1 MGEMNPEI
9 LIQEESFKVNTN
21 NTFDID
27 SFKNNKEMY
36 ELLGSPLLTE
46 KDFNRYLK
54 SNENLTKFDYKD
66 NIKKALNDDDDHYVR
81 LEAIKLLTYLPESER
96 SEYIKKCLNDENTFV
111 RLEAVK
117 LLIHL
122 PESERSDYIKKAL
135 NDDDYSVHEEAIK
148 LLTYLPESE
157 RSDYIEK
164 GLNDERAFVRLEAV
178 KLIINLPE
186 SERSEYIKKCL
197 NDENTFVRLE
207 AIKLI
212 INLPESE
219 RSDYIKKCL
228 SDGNDEKNSIRLE
241 AIKLIINLPES
252 ERSDYIKKCLSDDDY
267 FVRLETIKLITH
279 LSESERLEYINSY
292 PEYFEELKDIFSQTP
307 LYKEQPDKFFKSTF
321 NKTGSKT
328 TLLDSVPGQPENT
341 LRDKVIIR
349 NIDLSTYEAWKKAY
363 EACNFWKEKG
373 FDYVPVEP
381 IVKVNPSKEGMFKVD
396 IVTRVL
402 KGLSFSSLMSKSGM
416 YVDYINDMGIKII
429 EGLNEL
435 GIKHGH
441 AHQGNFVV
449 VFPVS
454 ETGKIQLE
462 KLPRVYIIDFDEA
475 ESL

>member
-96 SEYIKKCLNDENTFV
+96 SDYIKKC
-111 RLEAVK
+111 
-117 LLIHL
+117 
-122 PESERSDYIKKAL
+122 
-135 NDDDYSVHEEAIK
+135 
-148 LLTYLPESE
+148 
-157 RSDYIEK
+157 
-164 GLNDERAFVRLEAV
+164 LNDERAFVRLEAV

-252 ERSDYIKKCLSDDDY
+252 ERSDYIKKC
-267 FVRLETIKLITH
+267 
-279 LSESERLEYINSY
+279 
-292 PEYFEELKDIFSQTP
+292 
-307 LYKEQPDKFFKSTF
+307 
-321 NKTGSKT
+321 
-328 TLLDSVPGQPENT
+328 
-341 LRDKVIIR
+341 
-349 NIDLSTYEAWKKAY
+349 
-363 EACNFWKEKG
+363 
-373 FDYVPVEP
+373 
-381 IVKVNPSKEGMFKVD
+381 
-396 IVTRVL
+396 
-402 KGLSFSSLMSKSGM
+402 
-416 YVDYINDMGIKII
+416 
-429 EGLNEL
+429 
-435 GIKHGH
+435 
-441 AHQGNFVV
+441 
-449 VFPVS
+449 
-454 ETGKIQLE
+454 
-462 KLPRVYIIDFDEA
+462 
-475 ESL
+475 

>member
-81 LEAIKLLTYLPESER
+81 LEAIKLLTNLPESER

-135 NDDDYSVHEEAIK
+135 NDDDYSV
-148 LLTYLPESE
+148 
-157 RSDYIEK
+157 
-164 GLNDERAFVRLEAV
+164 RLEAV

-212 INLPESE
+212 IN
-219 RSDYIKKCL
+219 
-228 SDGNDEKNSIRLE
+228 
-241 AIKLIINLPES
+241 
-252 ERSDYIKKCLSDDDY
+252 
-267 FVRLETIKLITH
+267 

>member
-66 NIKKALNDDDDHYVR
+66 NIKKALNDDDD
-81 LEAIKLLTYLPESER
+81 
-96 SEYIKKCLNDENTFV
+96 
-111 RLEAVK
+111 
-117 LLIHL
+117 
-122 PESERSDYIKKAL
+122 
-135 NDDDYSVHEEAIK
+135 SVHEEAVK

-186 SERSEYIKKCL
+186 SERSE
-197 NDENTFVRLE
+197 
-207 AIKLI
+207 
-212 INLPESE
+212 
-219 RSDYIKKCL
+219 
-228 SDGNDEKNSIRLE
+228 
-241 AIKLIINLPES
+241 
-252 ERSDYIKKCLSDDDY
+252 YIKKCLSDDDY

>member
-135 NDDDYSVHEEAIK
+135 NDDDYSVHEEAVK

-197 NDENTFVRLE
+197 NDENTFV
-207 AIKLI
+207 
-212 INLPESE
+212 
-219 RSDYIKKCL
+219 
-228 SDGNDEKNSIRLE
+228 RLE

>member
-135 NDDDYSVHEEAIK
+135 NDDDYSVHEEAVK

-197 NDENTFVRLE
+197 
-207 AIKLI
+207 
-212 INLPESE
+212 
-219 RSDYIKKCL
+219 
-228 SDGNDEKNSIRLE
+228 
-241 AIKLIINLPES
+241 
-252 ERSDYIKKCLSDDDY
+252 SDDDY
-267 FVRLETIKLITH
+267 FVRLEAIKLITH